1 MMKKNHL
8 RFTLAVTCVAM
19 VLIAIAV
26 CLNGCAVTEPP
37 APEQMENTFQ
47 TYRSEI
53 RIITDYLLTQ
63 EPPVSIYGDSR
74 GLPENVAQAIKTLMR
89 QAGCSSIHYNESAVH
104 FVLWTRFAD
113 AGCGIAYSEATSLGL
128 LEGDFP
134 YLTREQPL
142 SEQNWFYYVEDYA
155 QWRIGKNK

>member
-1 MMKKNHL
+1 MKWISL
-8 RFTLAVTCVAM
+8 LLMT
-19 VLIAIAV
+19 IAV

-37 APEQMENTFQ
+37 SPEQMENTFQ

-63 EPPVSIYGDSR
+63 EPPFAIFDSSEE
-74 GLPENVAQAIKTLMR
+74 LPENVAQAVKILMR
-89 QAGCSSIHYNESAVH
+89 KAGCSSIHYSENAVR
-104 FVLWTRFAD
+104 FVLWTRFTD

-134 YLTREQPL
+134 YLIRKQPL
-142 SEQNWFYYVEDYA
+142 SEQNWYYYVEDYA
-155 QWRIGKNK
+155 KWRLERNT